1 MKRAAS
7 IFIQKQTRNTKKAV
21 HTLNKKLHE
30 SLTQA
35 AFINAFYKEIK
46 NDALDG
52 FVLSESEE
60 SEQEEVVE
68 EVAEEVEVQSP
79 TQSDIIK
86 ANQHQMN
93 DVASDVSDGE
103 ISSENEDEQA
113 SSLCQSVQKLI
124 P

>member
-1 MKRAAS
+1 MH
-7 IFIQKQTRNTKKAV
+7 FT
-21 HTLNKKLHE
+21 
-30 SLTQA
+30 
-35 AFINAFYKEIK
+35 KEIK

-52 FVLSESEE
+52 FVLSESKEE

-93 DVASDVSDGE
+93 DVAGDVSDGE

-113 SSLCQSVQKLI
+113 SSLCQSVQN
-124 P
+124 